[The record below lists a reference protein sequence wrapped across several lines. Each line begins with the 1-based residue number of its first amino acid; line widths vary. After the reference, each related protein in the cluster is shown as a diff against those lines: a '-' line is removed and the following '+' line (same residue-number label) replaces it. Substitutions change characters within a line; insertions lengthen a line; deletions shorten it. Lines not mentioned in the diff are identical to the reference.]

1 MQTNIIQTKWY
12 LGLPCALQDVH
23 QSTGHFLFALDTQQ
37 RLQNGAQ
44 RSVVVGH
51 ILCELFIQLHRQ
63 DAHGLKARLEP
74 QGGVD
79 DFAPSNTATL
89 GQGAGLNDGVPLL
102 HKLTTS
108 DAGNGNADQAQVCAL
123 LLL

>member
-1 MQTNIIQTKWY
+1 M
-12 LGLPCALQDVH
+12 H

-37 RLQNGAQ
+37 WLQNRAQ
-44 RSVVVGH
+44 SSVVVGD
-51 ILCELFIQLHRQ
+51 ILGKLFIQLHWQ

-74 QGGVD
+74 QGSVD
-79 DFAPSNTATL
+79 DFAPSHTTTL
-89 GQGAGLNDGVPLL
+89 GQDAGLNDGVPLL

-108 DAGNGNADQAQVCAL
+108 DAGNGDADQAQVCAL